1 MKLRSPT
8 FWLGLSSYENTTDLV
23 ISNRPRQ
30 VTAQTSRPDAQQPSL
45 LVLVGHRAKTAAL
58 QELFGVKRAQQ
69 AGSPPEPAAIHL
81 HLASQSSFYDRP
93 LLIAEGGFP
102 DEYSETFPKAY
113 PQDVRRRTL
122 MRPTQPDAKDHA
134 ADELFS
140 RLLRPFSD
148 VFCFF
153 SDDLGGLEG
162 VARHLMTWLDRG
174 DSSQG
179 LASTHPRIIIATS
192 TVPHGAES
200 ERRAKIDLLEI
211 LEKGAGKHPLTLASQ
226 IEVVALFPHARIS
239 ATARHRALKERL
251 MRSSDEVR
259 QSRVNT
265 RCLFSIIHFAAF
277 LDMACDYFA
286 DTPDDTFNF
295 IQGSRYHSPVP
306 ANLESHIANFLR
318 HVKSPTDM
326 TNFAVPLIGSSLSL
340 DAYPP
345 GAHFFDPVD
354 VFKDLYNG
362 MLHRV
367 FSDEAVDLDGFSTG
381 SGLVRQIEAH
391 FAECF
396 RGLTRESISASD
408 MHLRLLKSFKSRW
421 LQAHSTRVCLS
432 CLSHIPQHGLPCGHV
447 HCDNCVW
454 DYGRPSDKDPWTTLY
469 SECHLCDSLL
479 PEEAVIRRHP
489 PTAGVGVFCL
499 DGGGVRGIVSLEI
512 LKRIHDSIKLPIPLT
527 RFIKVFFGI
536 SSGGLIT
543 AELCLNGS
551 TVDQAIKRF
560 KKLARRVF
568 QRRRGLRIPFVP
580 SFLRECVGRLL
591 DHFAPFSS
599 FTRLINLLIWLCA
612 DGQYSPK
619 TIEEALRLTHN
630 ARGMLDI
637 SHASSTGTRVGLPV
651 ATIDKKPLER
661 IFTNYNGVGTRQEDQ
676 DYVVRPREGLGN
688 VPVWEVGRA
697 ASAAPGFFPPK
708 HIRGVGSFQDAGPLV
723 DPTLSALCE
732 VAALFPLLNEA
743 DYIVSIGT
751 GESQPSNS
759 AATDDMRNV
768 WGNGAVPRLGRLFW
782 EKMSDKKVRQ
792 VFQMRSR
799 YHRLNVHFEGDEPM
813 LDSATSMPEMG
824 RKARNDPSL
833 AEPIAHL
840 CRCMVASL
848 FYFELDALPERLGGR
863 YIGTG
868 TILCTIRRSEQGFQE
883 LFSLMSDNSAQI
895 VVNDMPLSAV
905 NDPTCFDKEGNFRKV
920 VELDTYGKLTIALRE
935 GTSAACHISNSPFT
949 IERLVA
955 LQGLDAVFGRR
966 SCRKRRYKRKGAY
979 LENGPQKRRRAD

>member
-251 MRSSDEVR
+251 MRSSDE
-259 QSRVNT
+259 
-265 RCLFSIIHFAAF
+265 
-277 LDMACDYFA
+277 
-286 DTPDDTFNF
+286 
-295 IQGSRYHSPVP
+295 
-306 ANLESHIANFLR
+306 
-318 HVKSPTDM
+318 SPTDM

-345 GAHFFDPVD
+345 GAHY

-432 CLSHIPQHGLPCGHV
+432 C
-447 HCDNCVW
+447 
-454 DYGRPSDKDPWTTLY
+454 
-469 SECHLCDSLL
+469 
-479 PEEAVIRRHP
+479 
-489 PTAGVGVFCL
+489 
-499 DGGGVRGIVSLEI
+499 
-512 LKRIHDSIKLPIPLT
+512 
-527 RFIKVFFGI
+527 
-536 SSGGLIT
+536 GLIT

-697 ASAAPGFFPPK
+697 ASAAPGYVGNVVYIENTRS
-708 HIRGVGSFQDAGPLV
+708 IR
-723 DPTLSALCE
+723 T
-732 VAALFPLLNEA
+732 
-743 DYIVSIGT
+743 
-751 GESQPSNS
+751 PS
-759 AATDDMRNV
+759 
-768 WGNGAVPRLGRLFW
+768 
-782 EKMSDKKVRQ
+782 
-792 VFQMRSR
+792 
-799 YHRLNVHFEGDEPM
+799 
-813 LDSATSMPEMG
+813 
-824 RKARNDPSL
+824 
-833 AEPIAHL
+833 
-840 CRCMVASL
+840 
-848 FYFELDALPERLGGR
+848 
-863 YIGTG
+863 
-868 TILCTIRRSEQGFQE
+868 
-883 LFSLMSDNSAQI
+883 
-895 VVNDMPLSAV
+895 
-905 NDPTCFDKEGNFRKV
+905 
-920 VELDTYGKLTIALRE
+920 
-935 GTSAACHISNSPFT
+935 
-949 IERLVA
+949 
-955 LQGLDAVFGRR
+955 
-966 SCRKRRYKRKGAY
+966 
-979 LENGPQKRRRAD
+979 